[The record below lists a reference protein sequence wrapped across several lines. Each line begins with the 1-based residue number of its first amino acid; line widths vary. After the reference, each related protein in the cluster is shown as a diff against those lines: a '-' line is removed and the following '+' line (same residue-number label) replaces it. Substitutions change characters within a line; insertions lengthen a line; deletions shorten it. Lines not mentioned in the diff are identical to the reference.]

1 MRRPTYPNARR
12 AGAAILALPIL
23 ALNLLALPA
32 AALAADADTGNPNT
46 GDSTVD
52 TLVVVANRNPE
63 PLSKIGQSVTVLD
76 AETIRQSQAVAL
88 SDILQQT
95 PGVTLVRNGGM
106 GQTSSL
112 GIRGAQAEQTL
123 VLIDGVQLNDPSSPG
138 AGFDFANLLVGDIA
152 RVEVLRGSQST
163 LWGSQAI
170 GGVVNVITTEPTG
183 PLAADLTAEGGSRS
197 SQYYQGG
204 VGGKLDAFSF
214 RVAGGYYSTSGISAF
229 DSALGGKE
237 PDGFNAGA
245 FSGRASLDVTKDVQI
260 DLRAYY
266 THSKTAFDG
275 FSTPTFTFG
284 DDSEYGEVT
293 EFVDYSGLN
302 VSAFGGRLKNR
313 LAFEYASTR
322 RRSYDPA
329 DAPTTETFYGD
340 GADTRVEYQG
350 TAQILPGYTAVFGA
364 QHERTSFY
372 SGSPA
377 FFSGPDIAAF
387 TIDSGYGQVQGEVI
401 KGLTLTGGVR
411 YDSHSAYGGHTTGQV
426 AGAWSLNGGTTL
438 LRASWSQGFKTPSLY
453 QLYGDYG
460 NPALRPETSNSADAG
475 VEQRLMGGKVV
486 LGATWFR
493 ISSRDLIDFTGC
505 TGSKTFCGTR
515 PFGAYFNVNRALSQG
530 VELQGSATL
539 MDGLTLSANYT
550 YTDAKNQ
557 ITGKDLARRPRNAA
571 NATISYVWP
580 IRLTTA
586 FAVRYAGRSFDDAGN
601 SRALHGYTVM
611 DLRASYPVTDK
622 LEVYGR
628 IENLAD
634 EHYETAYQYGSEGR
648 GAFVG
653 VRARF

>member
-1 MRRPTYPNARR
+1 MRPLTCLTSYC
-12 AGAAILALPIL
+12 AG
-23 ALNLLALPA
+23 A
-32 AALAADADTGNPNT
+32 AALALTAAPATGLAADAAALDAGNPNT
-46 GDSTVD
+46 GDATVD

-63 PLSKIGQSVTVLD
+63 PLSRIGQSVTVLD
-76 AETIRQSQAVAL
+76 TETLRQSQAVAL

-95 PGVTLVRNGGM
+95 PGVSLVRNGGP
-106 GQTSSL
+106 GQTTSL
-112 GIRGAQAEQTL
+112 GLRGAQAEQTL

-138 AGFDFANLLVGDIA
+138 AGFDFSNLLVGDIA
-152 RVEVLRGSQST
+152 RVEILRGSQST

-170 GGVVNVITTEPTG
+170 GGVVNVITTDP
-183 PLAADLTAEGGSRS
+183 AAGLSGDLSAEGGSRS
-197 SQYYQGG
+197 TQYYRGG

-214 RVAGGYYSTSGISAF
+214 RVAGGYYSTAGISAF

-245 FSGRASLDVTKDVQI
+245 FSGRARLDVTQDVQL

-266 THSKTAFDG
+266 THAKTAFDG
-275 FSTPTFTFG
+275 FSTPSFSFG

-293 EFVDYSGLN
+293 EFVDYTGLN
-302 VSAFGGRLKNR
+302 VAAFDGRLKNR

-329 DAPTTETFYGD
+329 DAPTPQTFYGD

-350 TAQILPGYTAVFGA
+350 TAQIRPGYVAVFGA

-372 SGSPA
+372 TGSPA
-377 FFSGPDIAAF
+377 FFSGPTAAAF

-401 KGLTLTGGVR
+401 KGLTLTGGAR

-426 AGAWSLNGGTTL
+426 AGAWSLNGGTTV
-438 LRASWSQGFKTPSLY
+438 LRASWTQGFKTPSLY
-453 QLYGDYG
+453 QLYGDFG

-475 VEQRLMGGKVV
+475 VEQRLLGGKLV
-486 LGATWFR
+486 LSATWFR
-493 ISSRDLIDFTGC
+493 LSSRNLIDFASC
-505 TGSKTFCGTR
+505 TTPGPFCASR
-515 PFGAYFNVNRALSQG
+515 PFGAYFNINRALSQG

-539 MDGLTLSANYT
+539 ADGLTLSANYT
-550 YTDAKNQ
+550 HTDATNQ
-557 ITGKDLARRPRNAA
+557 LTGKDLARRPRNAA

-580 IRLTTA
+580 FRLTTA
-586 FAVRYAGRSFDDAGN
+586 FAIRYASRSFDDVGN
-601 SRALHGYTVM
+601 IRALHGSTVM
-611 DLRASYPVTDK
+611 DLRAAYPLTDK